1 MLRFFLLF
9 SFLLSSTYGG
19 EVTFGKPIKG
29 HFTWFSEIGRGAC
42 GSKINA
48 NEEKFVAAP
57 GYYWKSGNFSHDPI
71 CHHVC
76 VEIRYKGHTLSV
88 PVKDQCATCH
98 KNHFDLSI
106 PAFKSLEP
114 VLDFVDAKN
123 AVFIFKRCYLKDD

>member
-48 NEEKFVAAP
+48 NEE
-57 GYYWKSGNFSHDPI
+57 NHDPI